1 MQDMVL
7 FLDQGYIQLYKLDF
21 YKALSLNIKATVS
34 RQQFLFPSN
43 HAAGAYLWVLCFRRK
58 FSHYVFIKQK
68 SKNQW

>member
-21 YKALSLNIKATVS
+21 YNALSLNIKATVP

-43 HAAGAYLWVLCFRRK
+43 HAAGAYL
-58 FSHYVFIKQK
+58 
-68 SKNQW
+68 

>member
-43 HAAGAYLWVLCFRRK
+43 HAAGAYL
-58 FSHYVFIKQK
+58 
-68 SKNQW
+68 